1 MRNIQLSK
9 QDAEFVEEQMN
20 SGLYESVDAVVTA
33 GLALLREQE
42 EAILRELIQEG
53 IDDVEAGRVMS
64 FDSAEELTA
73 YIMGMAE
80 EREDGTTSTGAD
92 QKGTQRSSRPL

>member
-1 MRNIQLSK
+1 
-9 QDAEFVEEQMN
+9 MN
-20 SGLYESVDAVVTA
+20 SGLYESADAVVTA

-42 EAILRELIQEG
+42 EATLRKLVQEG

-80 EREDGTTSTGAD
+80 EREDGTTSPSAD
-92 QKGTQRSSRPL
+92 QKGTPRSSRAL

>member
-9 QDAEFVEEQMN
+9 QDAEFVEEQMS

-42 EAILRELIQEG
+42 EATLRELIKEG

-80 EREDGTTSTGAD
+80 EREDGTTSSGAD

>member
-20 SGLYESVDAVVTA
+20 SGLYDSADAVVTA

-42 EAILRELIQEG
+42 EATLRMLIQEG
-53 IDDVEAGRVMS
+53 IDDVESGRVHTYEN
-64 FDSAEELTA
+64 AEAFLADMKHTFEDA
-73 YIMGMAE
+73 
-80 EREDGTTSTGAD
+80 RE
-92 QKGTQRSSRPL
+92 P

>member
-20 SGLYESVDAVVTA
+20 SGLYESPDAVITA
-33 GLALLREQE
+33 GLALLRERD
-42 EAILRELIQEG
+42 EATLRMLIQEG

-73 YIMGMAE
+73 YIMGMVE
-80 EREDGTTSTGAD
+80 EREDGATSSGAD
-92 QKGTQRSSRPL
+92 QKSTPRSSRAL

>member
-1 MRNIQLSK
+1 
-9 QDAEFVEEQMN
+9 MN
-20 SGLYESVDAVVTA
+20 SGLYESADAVVTA

-42 EAILRELIQEG
+42 EATLRMLIQEG

-73 YIMGMAE
+73 YIIGMAE
-80 EREDGTTSTGAD
+80 EREDGTTSSVAD
-92 QKGTQRSSRPL
+92 QKGTPRSSRAL

>member
-9 QDAEFVEEQMN
+9 QDAEFVAEQVN
-20 SGLYESVDAVVTA
+20 SGLYESADAVITA
-33 GLALLREQE
+33 SLALLREQDD
-42 EAILRELIQEG
+42 ATLRKLIQEG

-80 EREDGTTSTGAD
+80 EREDGTTSSGAN
-92 QKGTQRSSRPL
+92 QKGTPRSSRAL

>member
-1 MRNIQLSK
+1 MSK

>member
-1 MRNIQLSK
+1 VRNIQLSK

-20 SGLYESVDAVVTA
+20 SGLYDSADAVVTA

-42 EAILRELIQEG
+42 EATLRMLIQEG

-73 YIMGMAE
+73 YIVGMAE
-80 EREDGTTSTGAD
+80 EREDGATSSGTD
-92 QKGTQRSSRPL
+92 QKGTPRPSRAL

>member
-20 SGLYESVDAVVTA
+20 SGLYDSADAVVTA

-42 EAILRELIQEG
+42 EATLRKLIQEG
-53 IDDVEAGRVMS
+53 MDDVEAGRVMT

-80 EREDGTTSTGAD
+80 EREDGTTSSGAD
-92 QKGTQRSSRPL
+92 QKGTPRSSRTL

>member
-20 SGLYESVDAVVTA
+20 LGLYESADAVVTA

-42 EAILRELIQEG
+42 EATLRMLIQEG

-64 FDSAEELTA
+64 FESAEELTA
-73 YIMGMAE
+73 YIIGMAE
-80 EREDGTTSTGAD
+80 EREDGTTSSDAD
-92 QKGTQRSSRPL
+92 QKGTSRSSRAL

>member
-1 MRNIQLSK
+1 
-9 QDAEFVEEQMN
+9 MN
-20 SGLYESVDAVVTA
+20 SGLYDSADAVVTA

-42 EAILRELIQEG
+42 KVTLRKLIQEG
-53 IDDVEAGRVMS
+53 MDDVEAGHVMS

-80 EREDGTTSTGAD
+80 EREDGTTSSGAD
-92 QKGTQRSSRPL
+92 QKGTPRSSRAL

>member
-1 MRNIQLSK
+1 MSK

-20 SGLYESVDAVVTA
+20 SGLYDSADAVVTA

-42 EAILRELIQEG
+42 EATLRELIQEAM
-53 IDDVEAGRVMS
+53 DDVDAGRVMS

-80 EREDGTTSTGAD
+80 EREDGTTSSGAD
-92 QKGTQRSSRPL
+92 QKGTPRSSRAL